1 MAFEEVFNPGSTY
14 LKDQRAAEKLLPPSL
29 EVPAPLWDDHS
40 TKFVIPDPVTFRP
53 FGARDDDRDE
63 PQE

>member
-14 LKDQRAAEKLLPPSL
+14 LKDQRAADKVLPPSL

-40 TKFVIPDPVTFRP
+40 QAFVIPDPVTFRP
-53 FGARDDDRDE
+53 FKARGEDDD